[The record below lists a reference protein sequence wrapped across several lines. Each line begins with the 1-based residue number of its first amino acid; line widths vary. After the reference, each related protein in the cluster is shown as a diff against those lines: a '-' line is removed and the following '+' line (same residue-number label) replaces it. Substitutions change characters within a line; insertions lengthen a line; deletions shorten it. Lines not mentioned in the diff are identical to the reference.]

1 MRIISYILFILL
13 LLIGVSFACLNRQE
27 VTVNYFVDVA
37 HLPLCLLLVVVF
49 ALGGIL
55 GLFAAGI
62 ALMRHKVENIAL
74 KYKLKK
80 LEKFS

>member
-13 LLIGVSFACLNRQE
+13 LLIGVTFACLNRQE
-27 VTVNYFVDVA
+27 VTVNYFVDTA
-37 HLPLCLLLVVVF
+37 HLPLCLLLVLVF

-55 GLFAAGI
+55 GLLAVGV
-62 ALMRHKVENIAL
+62 ALMRHKVENISL
-74 KYKLKK
+74 KHKLKK